1 MRHQSW
7 STEEG
12 LPQDSVSQIAQTS
25 DGFLWIATEGGLARF
40 DGASFQSFNHRVES
54 AFVSDDVCC
63 LAAGGDALWIGTAD
77 GLIRLRAGRFTRL
90 TEKDGL
96 PSSAVRGIRVL
107 PDGAV
112 FVETA
117 SGPATWREE
126 RLSGGGPRERAGG
139 GPSTEADVT
148 RPAQQTAGGAS
159 WSFSNTAVAVKQGSY
174 AREWRVGAELPGRR
188 VETLLVDRGGTA
200 WVGTNLGLAL
210 LTPHG
215 EKAVPVPA
223 LDGNV
228 VLQVFEDR
236 EGNYWIGTEASGLH
250 VLRPVKF
257 RTEASLA
264 EQALTAVVESGAG
277 TVWVGT
283 QREGLRLFERG
294 AVRTPAAPEALTSPV
309 ILSLAP
315 GTKGSVWAGTPDGLN
330 HVTATGAVQR
340 ITSANGLPDDYIQAL
355 ANDGDAGVWIGT
367 RRGLVH
373 LRGTQTEVFTRA
385 EGLGGDLVGALLQT
399 REGDLW
405 IATSGGLSQREP
417 NGKITNYRLPGG
429 PGVGV
434 ITAMTEAGGGHFWVG
449 TSKGLVLRWLD
460 GAFVPVFG
468 SEASVPIDGMLA
480 DEQGFLWVRT
490 QLGLDRLPIHGL
502 QSLSGRCFR
511 VDAPPRGSDLCLA
524 QAAHFGLA
532 EGLPSREVKP
542 GGAPLMTEAGGELWF
557 ATRRGLAITDPRH
570 LLRNPVA
577 PPVVIERFLADET
590 PLDRTGAPVAIPFGH
605 LRFTIEYAGLSYTA
619 PSEVRYSYKL
629 EGLDQAWT
637 DVGARRSATYTNLRP
652 GTYRFRVRAMNNDGV
667 WNETGAELPFRIVPP
682 FYRRPWFIAVLVMLL
697 AASVGGLYRLRLRG
711 VRSQFEAVL
720 QERNRMARE
729 IHDTLAQDFVGVS
742 LQLDILAQM
751 LEAQKPEAQQQDQL
765 KLDAAAEQVQR
776 TRRLVTEGLTEAR
789 QSIWELR
796 ANLTEDSLPT
806 RLSKVVERYSG
817 EVLRISV
824 RIGGAYRKL
833 PPQLEAEVL
842 RIAQEALSN
851 VQRHSGSAEA
861 RVDLHYRSDML
872 VLTVEDH
879 GKGFAL
885 DDALGAHGHYG
896 LHGMRERAS
905 AVGGTLTIDTSLRG
919 GTKITF
925 AAPIAGADKVKN
937 A

>member
-25 DGFLWIATEGGLARF
+25 DGFLWVATEGGLARF
-40 DGASFQSFNHRVES
+40 DGASFQSVDHRVES
-54 AFVSDDVCC
+54 AFVSDDLCC

-77 GLIRLRAGRFTRL
+77 GLIRLRAGRFERFA
-90 TEKDGL
+90 EKDGL
-96 PSSAVRGIRVL
+96 PSSAVRAVRLL

-112 FVETA
+112 LVETA
-117 SGPATWREE
+117 SGPATWREG
-126 RLSGGGPRERAGG
+126 RFTGAGPREREAGASAG
-139 GPSTEADVT
+139 ADLA
-148 RPAQQTAGGAS
+148 RPAQQTVGGAS
-159 WSFSNTAVAVKQGSY
+159 WSFSNTAVSVKQGSY

-210 LTPHG
+210 LTPQG

-236 EGNYWIGTEASGLH
+236 EGNYWIGTETSGLH

-257 RTEASLA
+257 RTEGSLA
-264 EQALTAVVESGAG
+264 EQALTAVVESGPG

-294 AVRTPAAPEALTSPV
+294 SFKTPVAPEALTSPV

-315 GTKGSVWAGTPDGLN
+315 GAEGSVWAGTPDGLN
-330 HVTATGAVQR
+330 HVTVSGKVQH

-355 ANDGDAGVWIGT
+355 AGDGDAGVWIGT

-399 REGDLW
+399 RAGDLW
-405 IATSGGLSQREP
+405 IATPGGLSRRAPDGQIA
-417 NGKITNYRLPGG
+417 NFRLPGG
-429 PGVGV
+429 PGGPSAGV
-434 ITAMTEAGGGHFWVG
+434 ITAMTEAGGDHFWVG

-460 GAFVPVFG
+460 GTFVAVFG
-468 SEASVPIDGMLA
+468 SEDSVPIDGMLA

-490 QLGLDRLPIHGL
+490 QLGLDRLPILGL
-502 QSLSGRCFR
+502 GSLGGRCFR
-511 VDAPPRGSDLCLA
+511 EDAPPHGSDLCLA

-557 ATRRGLAITDPRH
+557 ATRRGLAITDPQH
-570 LLRNPVA
+570 LVRNAVA

-590 PLDRTGAPVAIPFGH
+590 PLDLREGAPVAIPFGH

-667 WNETGAELPFRIVPP
+667 WNGTGAELPFRIVPP
-682 FYRRPWFIAVLVMLL
+682 FYRRPWFLAALVLLG

-751 LEAQKPEAQQQDQL
+751 LDVQKPDQP
-765 KLDAAAEQVQR
+765 KLDAAAEQVQH

-806 RLSKVVERYSG
+806 RLSRVVERYSG
-817 EVLRISV
+817 EGLKIGV
-824 RIGGAYRKL
+824 RIGGAYRELDRK
-833 PPQLEAEVL
+833 LEAEVL

-885 DDALGAHGHYG
+885 NDALGAHGHYG
-896 LHGMRERAS
+896 LHGMQERA
-905 AVGGTLTIDTSLRG
+905 AAAGATLTIDTSLRG
-919 GTKITF
+919 GTKITLS
-925 AAPIAGADKVKN
+925 APITGADRVK
-937 A
+937 AS